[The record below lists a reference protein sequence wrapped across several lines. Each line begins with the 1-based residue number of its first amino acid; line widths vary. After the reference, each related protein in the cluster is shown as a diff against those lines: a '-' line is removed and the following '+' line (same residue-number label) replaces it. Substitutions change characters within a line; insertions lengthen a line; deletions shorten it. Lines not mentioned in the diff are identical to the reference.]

1 MTPPGKKPSASR
13 QAPPATPRPALTLKD
28 VAQAMGVSRTT
39 VSNAFN
45 RPEQLSEKLREDI
58 LSRARELGYFGP
70 DLRARAM
77 RRRELREVGV
87 VFHHDL
93 SYAMS
98 DPSSIEF
105 LRGVSKELDERH
117 LTLQVIPKMGRK
129 LMLAAAFQTTAD
141 VLIVHAEI
149 GPEFVDEIS
158 AAQKPVVLVDSLVP
172 GIPSVRTDDRHGAS
186 LAMQHAL
193 AARPEFVAVLCFLV
207 TDAERG
213 RVLAQKNPRRSGY
226 VGSERVAGFALAA
239 RAAGFPPERLL
250 WIDVDD
256 QWPESAAEHM
266 TQLRG
271 RLPAGCRVAIVSMSD
286 RLALAAQQA
295 VKGWRGH
302 KVVSIVGFDDIP
314 AAAAAG
320 LTTIRQDHFL
330 KGQLCVKVVL
340 DGLRPRVLPV
350 HLIVRTT

>member
-1 MTPPGKKPSASR
+1 M
-13 QAPPATPRPALTLKD
+13 TLKD
-28 VAQAMGVSRTT
+28 VALAMGVSRTT

-45 RPEQLSEKLREDI
+45 RPEQLSQQLREDI
-58 LSRARELGYFGP
+58 LSKARQIGYYGP
-70 DLRARAM
+70 DLRARSM

-98 DPSSIEF
+98 DASSIEF

-149 GPEFVDEIS
+149 GPEFVHEIS

-172 GIPSVRTDDRHGAS
+172 GIPSVRTDDRHGAT

-193 AARPEFVAVLCFLV
+193 AARPEFVVVLCFLV
-207 TDAERG
+207 TDNERA
-213 RVLAQKNPRRSGY
+213 RVLAQKNPARSGY
-226 VGSERVAGFALAA
+226 VGSERVAGYALAA
-239 RAAGFPPERLL
+239 RAAGFSTDRVL
-250 WIDVDD
+250 WVDVDD
-256 QWPESAAEHM
+256 QWPESAADHM
-266 TQLRG
+266 AQIRN
-271 RLPAGCRVAIVSMSD
+271 RLPAGARVAIVAMSD

-295 VKGWRGH
+295 VKGWRSH
-302 KVVSIVGFDDIP
+302 KVAAIVGFDDIP

-330 KGQLCVKVVL
+330 KGQLCVRVVL
-340 DGLRPRVLPV
+340 DGLKPQVLPV
-350 HLIVRTT
+350 QLVVRGT

>member
-1 MTPPGKKPSASR
+1 MTSSGKTRSAR
-13 QAPPATPRPALTLKD
+13 RHAPAQLPKAARTLKD
-28 VAQAMGVSRTT
+28 VARAMGVSRTT

-45 RPEQLSEKLREDI
+45 RPEQLSERLREEI
-58 LSRARELGYFGP
+58 LSKARNLGYFGP

-98 DPSSIEF
+98 DASSIEF

-149 GPEFVDEIS
+149 GPEFVPEIT

-193 AARPEFVAVLCFLV
+193 AARPEFVVVLCFLI
-207 TDAERG
+207 TDAERA
-213 RVLAQKNPRRSGY
+213 RVLSQKQPARSGY
-226 VGSERVAGFALAA
+226 VGSERVAGYALAA
-239 RAAGFPPERLL
+239 RASGFPAERLL
-250 WIDVDD
+250 WVDVDD
-256 QWPESAAEHM
+256 QWPETAGERMVQIRS
-266 TQLRG
+266 
-271 RLPAGCRVAIVSMSD
+271 RLPAGARIAIVAMSD
-286 RLALAAQQA
+286 RLALAAQHA
-295 VKGWRGH
+295 VKSWRSH
-302 KVVSIVGFDDIP
+302 KVVSIVGFDDNP
-314 AAAAAG
+314 AARAAG

-340 DGLRPRVLPV
+340 DGVKPRVLPV
-350 HLIVRTT
+350 HLVVRDT